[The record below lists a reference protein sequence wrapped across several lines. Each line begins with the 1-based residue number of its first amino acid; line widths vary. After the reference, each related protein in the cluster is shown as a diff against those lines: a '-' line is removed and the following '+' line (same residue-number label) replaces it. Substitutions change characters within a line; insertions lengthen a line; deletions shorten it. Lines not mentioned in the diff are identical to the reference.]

1 MNVYQVKEQRARRHA
16 LQDEMMHRLFSQ
28 IVSLMEVQYASL
40 CRISLEYSVL
50 SHKNDTDNVSTNKVR
65 SKGTMKHDEEK
76 QLERLQDQLGTLVFI
91 YIFFCIYTCL
101 YIHLYTYMYIHT
113 YIYLYIDI
121 QLFI

>member
-1 MNVYQVKEQRARRHA
+1 MKEQRARRHA

-50 SHKNDTDNVSTNKVR
+50 SHKNNVDNVSTHKVR
-65 SKGTMKHDEEK
+65 LKGITKHDNDK

-91 YIFFCIYTCL
+91 YIFFRVYTYL
-101 YIHLYTYMYIHT
+101 YIHLYTCMYTYT
-113 YIYLYIDI
+113 YIYLYVDI
-121 QLFI
+121 KLRRYTQI